1 MANPNR
7 NRQTGN
13 LKAESLPMSYETAIA
28 RMYALGHELANA
40 PSHKFD
46 LAHMRVLLAALNHPE
61 RKFPGVLIA
70 GTNGK
75 GSTAAT
81 LASILR
87 ASGLRTGL
95 YTSPHLVRINERIRI
110 SGDEISDD
118 DFALL
123 HDVVDR
129 TAERLVEDGELPW
142 HPSFFEMLTA
152 IAFEYFAQN
161 KVEIAVLEVG
171 MGGRLDAT
179 NVIEPRVSVITDI
192 SLDHQK
198 FLGNTVAEIARE
210 KAGIIRPCGVV
221 VTLPQQPQ
229 ANDVIGNTILELGA
243 QAVSAVP
250 YVPPVSPASDRY
262 LVRGPGQPSE
272 SAAERRKNA
281 AHGASRGSEEHSD
294 QAPAGRQKD
303 REKEAFPVS
312 RYPLQVMGKQI
323 LVETPLVG
331 RHQLRNIALAIATAE
346 VLRHQGFAIT
356 PETIE
361 RGIRET
367 RWPGRFQVM
376 PAEGGTP
383 EYVFDVAHN
392 PAGAWALRSTLSA
405 CYEDRPLT
413 FVFGAMRDKAIAE
426 IAEILFPLAVRVI
439 ATQADNPRSATPAE
453 IREAAAH
460 TLTDIEDAVDVASA
474 LDRACSVGSQ
484 DVVVI
489 TGSIY
494 IVGEAMRILGVKV

>member
-1 MANPNR
+1 
-7 NRQTGN
+7 
-13 LKAESLPMSYETAIA
+13 MSYENAIA
-28 RMYALGHELANA
+28 RMYALGHELTQT

-46 LAHMRVLLAALNHPE
+46 LAHMRVLLEALNHPE
-61 RKFPGVLIA
+61 RKFPGILIA

-81 LASILR
+81 LASILQ

-110 SGDEISDD
+110 SGSEITDD

-129 TAERLVEDGELPW
+129 TAERLVEEGELPW

-179 NVIEPRVSVITDI
+179 NVIQPRVSVITDI

-210 KAGIIRPCGVV
+210 KAGIIRSGGVV

-243 QAVSAVP
+243 QGVSAVP
-250 YVPPVSPASDRY
+250 YVPPVSPGSVDYVARTS
-262 LVRGPGQPSE
+262 
-272 SAAERRKNA
+272 KNCA
-281 AHGASRGSEEHSD
+281 QDAR
-294 QAPAGRQKD
+294 
-303 REKEAFPVS
+303 PVS

-323 LVETPLVG
+323 LIETPLIG
-331 RHQLRNIALAIATAE
+331 RHQLRNVALAIAAAE
-346 VLRHQGFAIT
+346 VLSHQGFAIT
-356 PETIE
+356 AETIE
-361 RGIRET
+361 RGARDT
-367 RWPGRFQVM
+367 SWPGRFQVVR
-376 PAEGGTP
+376 AQNGAP

-413 FVFGAMRDKAIAE
+413 FVFGAMRDKAISE
-426 IAEILFPLAVRVI
+426 MAEILFPLAERVI
-439 ATQADNPRSATPAE
+439 ATRSDNPRSANPDE
-453 IREAAAH
+453 IREAAARIA
-460 TLTDIEDAVDVASA
+460 TDIEDAADVPAA
-474 LDRACSVGSQ
+474 LGRARSLAGSEG
-484 DVVVI
+484 VVVI

-494 IVGEAMRILGVKV
+494 IVGEAMRALGVRI